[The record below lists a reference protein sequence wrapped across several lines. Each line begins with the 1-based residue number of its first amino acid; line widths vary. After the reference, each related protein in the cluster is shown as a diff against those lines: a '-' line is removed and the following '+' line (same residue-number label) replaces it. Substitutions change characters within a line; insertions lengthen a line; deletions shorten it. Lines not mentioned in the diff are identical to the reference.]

1 MFPTL
6 QRRSHRVAATTIALA
21 TAVLVAVGVTG
32 ATADSKTTTVTITPL
47 TPAKVVTTGAYVG
60 PGKTYAFVASGG
72 STTVPTNALVV
83 QVAVTVKGT
92 GGGTLSL
99 APQGDPSSA
108 SPTKVSW
115 NAGGTGAGTVKVN
128 VGTANKVVVTNSST
142 AAATVGITINGY
154 STQTTAAGINGS
166 GGTNGQVLTNNGDGT
181 VAWKTPAA
189 PPAVL
194 RAHIDGGQV
203 EFGDATSAQRLSP
216 GRYRVSFPRNLG
228 GCVVVGSAGYHG
240 FGGTSLVSVLATT
253 ASPNTAVVDVFLTRP
268 DTATPTDSDFS
279 LIVAC

>member
-21 TAVLVAVGVTG
+21 TALLVAVGVTG

-99 APQGDPSSA
+99 APQGDPTSA

-115 NAGGTGAGTVKVN
+115 NAGGSGAGTVKVN

-166 GGTNGQVLTNNGDGT
+166 GGTIGQVLTNNGNGT
-181 VAWKTPAA
+181 VGWATPAPVPTVFKA
-189 PPAVL
+189 AVNPNGVVTFGNL
-194 RAHIDGGQV
+194 TAARVATGNYQV
-203 EFGDATSAQRLSP
+203 TAD
-216 GRYRVSFPRNLG
+216 RNLKECAVTVAPG
-228 GCVVVGSAGYHG
+228 FYAGNGIAAAVPFSVTVSPTSPTATVRFYEAG
-240 FGGTSLVSVLATT
+240 FGNRDTSFFVTV
-253 ASPNTAVVDVFLTRP
+253 
-268 DTATPTDSDFS
+268 
-279 LIVAC
+279 IC